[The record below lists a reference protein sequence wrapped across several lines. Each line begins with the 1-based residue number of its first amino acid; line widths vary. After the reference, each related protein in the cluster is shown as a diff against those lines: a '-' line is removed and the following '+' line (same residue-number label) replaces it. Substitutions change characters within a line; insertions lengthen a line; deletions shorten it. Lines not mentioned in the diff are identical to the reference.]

1 MKLSVFK
8 KAIKHDINILRTA
21 FVVLLLLSL
30 FSLFKF
36 GELAFD
42 SSAKNIDKYFNQ
54 RDSIIDIA
62 VLNDTSN
69 LIQIIKLK
77 EQYAIT
83 KEIKKAYFYMAQSF
97 NSFGF
102 SFTMVFV
109 LSSITSAVLG
119 FLVLKK
125 GWDNTENFYLKSS
138 FLVCFF
144 SASLF
149 GVLPKVFFNKE
160 NTKNNLDK
168 YNYYSGLQMD
178 IYDLIKDN
186 KRYVIDGNLKAL
198 DSCINIINVNI
209 KANQDLYFDT
219 DINNVPKDITPEK

>member
-8 KAIKHDINILRTA
+8 KALERDINIIRTS
-21 FVVLLLLSL
+21 FVILLLLSVL
-30 FSLFKF
+30 CLFKF
-36 GELAFD
+36 GEFAFGGA
-42 SSAKNIDKYFNQ
+42 AKDIDKYFNQ
-54 RDSIIDIA
+54 KDAIIDKA
-62 VLNDTSN
+62 VLGDTST
-69 LIQIIKLK
+69 LSQKIKLK

-83 KEIKKAYFYMAQSF
+83 KEIKKAYFYMAKSF

-109 LSSITSAVLG
+109 LSSIASAALG

-138 FLVCFF
+138 FLVLFF

-149 GVLPKVFFNKE
+149 GVLPKVFYNKE
-160 NTKNNLDK
+160 NTKNNFDK

-178 IYDLIKDN
+178 IYDLFKDN
-186 KRYVIDGNLKAL
+186 NRYIIDGNLKTL
-198 DSCINIINVNI
+198 DTCISNINANI

-219 DINNVPKDITPEK
+219 EISNVPKDINPGQ